1 MVQDKWLV
9 RELKLSL
16 LWDLLH
22 DGSSLI
28 DDNQLEAMAEES
40 GFLQADN
47 SESELSLAVYALER
61 LYRCYHGTT
70 RGNIMEYMERLL
82 NCIESFLRV
91 ALARDISHM
100 QGRSAASFALSP
112 DLSLPTWKTFHAQY
126 TVLETCQITVLSVK
140 HTLAENRKKS
150 LLDQAWLGTKAQGL
164 LDLCKAIFD
173 EVNNAA
179 RDLQKS
185 VQRSTA
191 TQEISQQVLAGL
203 GNEDSRDAL
212 GEQLRALGIEA
223 NVKIVCKALQESW
236 SEGLDGV
243 IKTRFI

>member
-9 RELKLSL
+9 REFKLSL

-28 DDNQLEAMAEES
+28 DDSQLEAMAEES

-47 SESELSLAVYALER
+47 SGSEISLAAYALER

-91 ALARDISHM
+91 VLARDISQM
-100 QGRSAASFALSP
+100 RGRSMASFPLSP

-126 TVLETCQITVLSVK
+126 TVLEMCQITVLSVN
-140 HTLAENRKKS
+140 HMLAENKKKS
-150 LLDQAWLGTKAQGL
+150 LLDQAWLRTKAQGL
-164 LDLCKAIFD
+164 LDLCKAISD

-179 RDLQKS
+179 RDLQES
-185 VQRSTA
+185 IQRSTA
-191 TQEISQQVLAGL
+191 AQEISQRVLAGP
-203 GNEDSRDAL
+203 GNDESWDAL

-223 NVKIVCKALQESW
+223 NVKIVCKTLQGSW

-243 IKTRFI
+243 VKTRFI